1 MNRTKVATVSAQL
14 AFAALAALCASSS
27 ALAQQTFTPAT
38 SQQAALMAYGQAP
51 VKEIDLSAGVTYD
64 SNVARS
70 DDELAAARGLKESD
84 VIFAPEVTIKFVRP
98 FGPGQVIL
106 NADAGYNFYV
116 ENHVLNREAIDVL
129 GGYATR
135 ILFCQETLTGG
146 YDRHQSDLI
155 DLTLPGQAIQNVI
168 SLETVKLAAT
178 CGHAIGL
185 SPNFSVAESWRT
197 NSNAILADT
206 NNRTFAATAGV
217 AYQRPAFGA
226 LGVFGEFDHVIYT
239 QGIDFFGF
247 SIPDSLDV
255 YAAGVRYDRHLG
267 TRIEGTV
274 TIAYTE
280 LVNSFPGAK
289 GFSGLTYDAD
299 LTYHAGP
306 RLNAHILLTRATLP
320 SIVPNAQ
327 FQVVNTYKAD
337 LAYTLSR
344 RLTAKLVGSIN
355 DRNYEGVTPFEGFDL
370 THQILYDV
378 LAEAD
383 LSVSHRITLAFTAGE
398 EIGNANL
405 PEFDYLSTRLGLTA
419 KAAF

>member
-1 MNRTKVATVSAQL
+1 MNGTKVATVSAQL
-14 AFAALAALCASSS
+14 AFAGLAALCASSA
-27 ALAQQTFTPAT
+27 ALAQQTFTPAS
-38 SQQAALMAYGQAP
+38 SQQSELMAYGQAP
-51 VKEIDLSAGVTYD
+51 TKEIDLSAGVTYD

-70 DDELAAARGLKESD
+70 DDELAAERGLKESD
-84 VIFAPEVTIKFVRP
+84 VLFTPDVAIKFVRP
-98 FGPGQVIL
+98 LGPGQVIL

-116 ENHVLNREAIDVL
+116 DNRVLNREAINVL

-135 ILFCQETLTGG
+135 LLFCQDTLSGG

-155 DLTLPGQAIQNVI
+155 DLTAPGEGIQNVV

-178 CGHAIGL
+178 CGRAIGL
-185 SPNFSVAESWRT
+185 SPSFSVAESWRT

-206 NNRTFAATAGV
+206 NNRTFAATAGL
-217 AYQRPAFGA
+217 AYQRPTFGA
-226 LGVFGEFDHVIYT
+226 LGLFGEFDRVDYT

-247 SIPDSLDV
+247 LFPDSLDV

-267 TRIEGTV
+267 TRIEGTA

-280 LVNSFPGAK
+280 LVSSFPGAR
-289 GFSGLTYDAD
+289 GFRGLTYNAD
-299 LTYHAGP
+299 FTYHAGP
-306 RLNAHILLTRATLP
+306 RLNAHILLTRATQP

-327 FQVVNTYKAD
+327 FQITNTYKAD
-337 LAYTLSR
+337 LAYTLSS

-355 DRNYEGVTPFEGFDL
+355 DRNYQGVTFFEGFDL
-370 THQILYDV
+370 THQILYDA

-383 LSVSHRITLAFTAGE
+383 LQMSRRISLAFTVGE
-398 EIGNANL
+398 EVGRANL
-405 PEFDYLSTRLGLTA
+405 PEFSYLSTRLGLQA